1 MIKTKVGSFDTIYS
15 ELYHYFPVDEQQV
28 PNTDEV
34 PNTAALYRN
43 EGSRKQPLLP
53 QEYVWWDLMS
63 VMVHATSLYGPT
75 DEPENMSLS
84 FLKEDHPAIA
94 LIWTDRSELKKIFQ
108 TDKTLFVQQLKKG
121 RATPFN
127 DQMKM
132 SRFWNE
138 YDM

>member
-1 MIKTKVGSFDTIYS
+1 
-15 ELYHYFPVDEQQV
+15 
-28 PNTDEV
+28 
-34 PNTAALYRN
+34 
-43 EGSRKQPLLP
+43 
-53 QEYVWWDLMS
+53 
-63 VMVHATSLYGPT
+63 MVHATSLYGPT

-108 TDKTLFVQQLKKG
+108 TDKNLFVQQLKKG